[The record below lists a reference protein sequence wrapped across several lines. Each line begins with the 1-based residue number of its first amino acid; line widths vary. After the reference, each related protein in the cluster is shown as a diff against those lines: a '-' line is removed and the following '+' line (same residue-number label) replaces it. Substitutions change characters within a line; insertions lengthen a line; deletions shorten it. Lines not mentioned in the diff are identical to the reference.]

1 MFERCFFTYS
11 MVLGSSLLFG
21 VSIFSSMGTLSYFA
35 LNASLILWKYIS
47 IKVYIGSFLTIS
59 LSWLSMAAMTHCFLE
74 MKVFPVL
81 LIS

>member
-11 MVLGSSLLFG
+11 MLLGSSLLFG

-47 IKVYIGSFLTIS
+47 IKVYIGSFLTI
-59 LSWLSMAAMTHCFLE
+59 LD
-74 MKVFPVL
+74 K
-81 LIS
+81 